1 MEATDN
7 TEGTLALSGTPAPRE
22 PVARWVPAQ
31 MQMSDHWRETTGQ
44 GATWWAPGEAD
55 RRREGARE
63 RVPSPPLF
71 ISTIDRGVCALIQV
85 DHLLELD
92 KRARAWALCCHSWSV
107 H

>member
-1 MEATDN
+1 
-7 TEGTLALSGTPAPRE
+7 
-22 PVARWVPAQ
+22 
-31 MQMSDHWRETTGQ
+31 MQMNKQRRETIGQ
-44 GATWWAPGEAD
+44 GQQAGHEGRQIEGE
-55 RRREGARE
+55 RELGR

-71 ISTIDRGVCALIQV
+71 ITAIDRGVCALIQV